1 MIIIYTLDCD
11 RSLNESECE
20 KKIDSFLN
28 SYCACEKDTH
38 AIMTT
43 SPSLPA
49 TSATTTVSPVHLQS
63 NYTQEIMISQCSTAT
78 LTATIIS
85 PSCTQS
91 VVYQP
96 ASTCAMPAVPTEWS
110 SSTGSSLES
119 SKNSIQTTCTNSV
132 TALGVLLAL
141 AVVLLAVVT
150 TGWVCTCF
158 IMKKRQD
165 PAQNRYM

>member
-1 MIIIYTLDCD
+1 MT
-11 RSLNESECE
+11 ECE
-20 KKIDSFLN
+20 QKIDSFIN
-28 SYCACEKDTH
+28 SYYTCEKDTH
-38 AIMTT
+38 AVMTTYT

-49 TSATTTVSPVHLQS
+49 TSATTAVSPVHLQS
-63 NYTQEIMISQCSTAT
+63 NYTQETTINQCSTAT

-119 SKNSIQTTCTNSV
+119 SKNSIQITCMNSV
-132 TALGVLLAL
+132 MALGVLLAL

-158 IMKKRQD
+158 IIKNRQD
-165 PAQNRYM
+165 SAQNWYVKCSIFNLHV